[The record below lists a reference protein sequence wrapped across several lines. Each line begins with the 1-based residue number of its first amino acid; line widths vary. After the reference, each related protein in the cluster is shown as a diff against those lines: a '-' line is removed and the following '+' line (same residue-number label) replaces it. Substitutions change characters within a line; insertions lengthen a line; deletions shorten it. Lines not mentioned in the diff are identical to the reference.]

1 MVVGKVLAVGTGTE
15 EEIQGGTVADLERMV
30 REDLEQVRDSEG
42 LTGSIDRLD

>member
-15 EEIQGGTVADLERMV
+15 EEIPGGTVADLERMV